1 MGLLFSAIFNKVM
14 LRIMQ
19 LHFHKSL
26 PINRHYLVLALLVC
40 GLALGTTSIASA
52 AVPLPQNPQS
62 GSVGLEGTISTA
74 APTRGATIT
83 TPGNGASFTSV
94 PITVNGLCPKGLLVK
109 LYANNI
115 FVGSV
120 PCDTGSYSLQVDL
133 FSGQNDLIARVYD
146 ALDQAGPDSNT
157 VTVRFNDAHFF
168 EFGTHV
174 SLTSNFAKRGADP
187 GQDLDWPL
195 ILTGGTGPYA
205 INVDWGD
212 GSPTD
217 LSSQPFAG
225 NITIRHIYKSA
236 GVYKITVKATDSKG
250 GEAFLQLVGVGNGK
264 VTQGS
269 TSNGGS
275 ASSVTKIVVLWWPA
289 VAMLP
294 LIFAAFW
301 IGRRHELFTL
311 RKQLEKTRQPTKT

>member
-1 MGLLFSAIFNKVM
+1 M

-19 LHFHKSL
+19 RYFHKIL
-26 PINRHYLVLALLVC
+26 PITRHWLALALLA
-40 GLALGTTSIASA
+40 GALVIIPIGTVSA
-52 AVPLPQNPQS
+52 DVPPPQNPQS

-74 APTRGATIT
+74 PPTVGATIT
-83 TPGNGASFTSV
+83 TPGNGATFTSV

-109 LYANNI
+109 LFANNI

-157 VTVRFNDAHFF
+157 VTVRFNDAQFF

-174 SLTSNFAKRGADP
+174 SLTSNYAKRGADP
-187 GQDLDWPL
+187 GQELDWPL

-205 INVDWGD
+205 ISVDWGD

-217 LSSQPFAG
+217 LSTQTFAG
-225 NITIRHIYKSA
+225 IISIRHVYKSA
-236 GVYKITVKATDSKG
+236 GVYKVTVKATDSKG

-269 TSNGGS
+269 NGNGA
-275 ASSVTKIVVLWWPA
+275 ASLSVTKIIVLWWPA

-301 IGRRHELFTL
+301 IGRRHELYTL

>member
-1 MGLLFSAIFNKVM
+1 MQRYFH
-14 LRIMQ
+14 RI
-19 LHFHKSL
+19 L
-26 PINRHYLVLALLVC
+26 PTTRHWVALALLIC
-40 GLALGTTSIASA
+40 GLALVSAGPVKA
-52 AVPLPQNPQS
+52 AVPPPQNPQS

-83 TPGNGASFTSV
+83 TPGNGATFTSV

-109 LYANNI
+109 LFANNI

-157 VTVRFNDAHFF
+157 VTVRFNDAQFF

-174 SLTSNFAKRGADP
+174 SLTSNYAKRGADP
-187 GQDLDWPL
+187 GQELDWPL

-205 INVDWGD
+205 ISVDWGD

-217 LSSQPFAG
+217 LSTQTFAG
-225 NITIRHIYKSA
+225 IISIRHVYKSA
-236 GVYKITVKATDSKG
+236 GVYRVTVKATDSKG

-264 VTQGS
+264 VTQGNTS
-269 TSNGGS
+269 TGT
-275 ASSVTKIVVLWWPA
+275 ASLSITKVIVLWWPA

-301 IGRRHELFTL
+301 IGRRHELYTL
-311 RKQLEKTRQPTKT
+311 RKQLEKTRQPNKT